1 MINLI
6 KKDFAITFSKKN
18 AAIFLA
24 YCLFIITVMDTFS
37 SDNIYILIIN
47 TIAYFLVS
55 ESFIYDERTKGE
67 YIINSLPVKREE
79 IVLSRYLS
87 LIFYIFA
94 ATVFAAAL
102 GSLTALMNIGN
113 IGFINM
119 NVIKKV
125 FVSSILM
132 ISLVIPLFYK
142 FGYRTIKI
150 LYLLIYMSFF
160 SFITAIQDIVTL
172 DFVKKIMVFME
183 TNKGLIDI
191 LSTIILICLVII
203 SAIISLQVYRK
214 KDIWEGEY

>member
-6 KKDFAITFSKKN
+6 KKDLAIAFSKKN

-24 YCLFIITVMDTFS
+24 YCLFIITVIDTFS
-37 SDNIYILIIN
+37 SDNIYILIIS

-87 LIFYIFA
+87 LIFYISA
-94 ATVFAAAL
+94 ATVFAATIGA
-102 GSLTALMNIGN
+102 LTALMNIGN

-125 FVSSILM
+125 FISNIVM
-132 ISLVIPLFYK
+132 ISLILPLFYK

-150 LYLLIYMSFF
+150 IYLLIYMLFF
-160 SFITAIQDIVTL
+160 SFITSFPNIITL
-172 DFVKKIMVFME
+172 NFVKDLMTFIQ
-183 TNKGLIDI
+183 TNKCLINI
-191 LSTIILICLVII
+191 LSIIILIFLVII
-203 SAIISLQVYRK
+203 SITISLQVYRK
-214 KDIWEGEY
+214 KDI

>member
-6 KKDFAITFSKKN
+6 KKDLAIAFSNKN

-24 YCLFIITVMDTFS
+24 YCLFIITVIDTFS
-37 SDNIYILIIN
+37 SDNIYILIIS

-87 LIFYIFA
+87 LIFYISA
-94 ATVFAAAL
+94 ATVFAATIGA
-102 GSLTALMNIGN
+102 LTALMNIGN

-150 LYLLIYMSFF
+150 IYLLIYMLFF
-160 SFITAIQDIVTL
+160 SFITSFPNIITL
-172 DFVKKIMVFME
+172 NFVKDLMTFIQ
-183 TNKGLIDI
+183 TNKCLINI
-191 LSTIILICLVII
+191 LSIIILIFLVII
-203 SAIISLQVYRK
+203 SITISLQVYRK
-214 KDIWEGEY
+214 KDI

>member
-6 KKDFAITFSKKN
+6 KKDLAITFSKKN

-24 YCLFIITVMDTFS
+24 YCLFIITVIDTFS
-37 SDNIYILIIN
+37 SDNIYILIIS

-87 LIFYIFA
+87 LIFYISA
-94 ATVFAAAL
+94 ATVFAAAI
-102 GSLTALMNIGN
+102 GALTALMNIGN
-113 IGFINM
+113 IRFINM

-125 FVSSILM
+125 FISNIVM
-132 ISLVIPLFYK
+132 ISLILPLFYK

-150 LYLLIYMSFF
+150 IYLLIYMLFF
-160 SFITAIQDIVTL
+160 SFITSFPNIITL
-172 DFVKKIMVFME
+172 NFVKDLMTFIQ
-183 TNKGLIDI
+183 TNKCLINI
-191 LSTIILICLVII
+191 LSIIILIFLVII
-203 SAIISLQVYRK
+203 SITISLQVYRK
-214 KDIWEGEY
+214 KDI

>member
-6 KKDFAITFSKKN
+6 KKDLAIAFSKKN

-24 YCLFIITVMDTFS
+24 YCLFIITVIDTFS
-37 SDNIYILIIN
+37 SDNIYILIIS

-55 ESFIYDERTKGE
+55 ENFIYDERTKGE

-87 LIFYIFA
+87 LIFYISA
-94 ATVFAAAL
+94 ATVFAATIGA
-102 GSLTALMNIGN
+102 LTALMNIGN

-125 FVSSILM
+125 FISNIVM
-132 ISLVIPLFYK
+132 ISLILPLFYK

-150 LYLLIYMSFF
+150 IYLLIYMLFF
-160 SFITAIQDIVTL
+160 SFITSFPNIITL
-172 DFVKKIMVFME
+172 NFVKDLMTFIQ
-183 TNKGLIDI
+183 TNKCLINI
-191 LSTIILICLVII
+191 LSIIILIFLVII
-203 SAIISLQVYRK
+203 SITISLQVYRK
-214 KDIWEGEY
+214 KDI

>member
-6 KKDFAITFSKKN
+6 KKDLAIAFSKKN

-24 YCLFIITVMDTFS
+24 YCLFIITVIDTFS
-37 SDNIYILIIN
+37 SDNIYILIIS

-87 LIFYIFA
+87 LIFYISA
-94 ATVFAAAL
+94 ATVFAAAI
-102 GSLTALMNIGN
+102 GALTALMNIGN
-113 IGFINM
+113 IRFINM

-125 FVSSILM
+125 FISNIVM
-132 ISLVIPLFYK
+132 ISLILPLFYK

-150 LYLLIYMSFF
+150 IYLLIYMLFF
-160 SFITAIQDIVTL
+160 SFITSFPNIITL
-172 DFVKKIMVFME
+172 NFVKDLMTFIQ
-183 TNKGLIDI
+183 TNKCLINI
-191 LSTIILICLVII
+191 LSIIILIFLVII
-203 SAIISLQVYRK
+203 SITISLQVYRK
-214 KDIWEGEY
+214 KDI

>member
-1 MINLI
+1 
-6 KKDFAITFSKKN
+6 
-18 AAIFLA
+18 
-24 YCLFIITVMDTFS
+24 
-37 SDNIYILIIN
+37 
-47 TIAYFLVS
+47 
-55 ESFIYDERTKGE
+55 
-67 YIINSLPVKREE
+67 
-79 IVLSRYLS
+79 
-87 LIFYIFA
+87 
-94 ATVFAAAL
+94 
-102 GSLTALMNIGN
+102 MNIGN

-214 KDIWEGEY
+214 KDI